1 MTQPTPKPT
10 PLAALLL
17 EIARRRRIRAQ
28 YERPRAEQIPETVR
42 PGNVGV
48 RA

>member
-1 MTQPTPKPT
+1 MKHTEPT
-10 PLAALLL
+10 PLAALLA

-28 YERPRAEQIPETVR
+28 YERPRGEQMAETVR
-42 PGNVGV
+42 PGV